1 MKLISHRG
9 NLNGPDKN
17 FENSPLKINL
27 ALEKGYDCEV
37 DLWAFESEDGK
48 VNFSLGHDSPD
59 YLIQED
65 WLSVRK
71 NELWIHCKN
80 MLALSSLSESEHN
93 FNFFWHNIDNYT
105 LTSHGFI
112 WVYPGLPV
120 PRNGILVL
128 PENNNHD
135 LIDLNKS
142 RVYGVCSDFVG
153 EMH

>member
-17 FENSPLKINL
+17 FENNPLKINL

-37 DLWAFESEDGK
+37 DLWAVESDDGQ
-48 VNFSLGHDSPD
+48 VNFFLGHDSPEH
-59 YLIQED
+59 LIQED

-71 NELWIHCKN
+71 TQLWIHCKN
-80 MLALSSLSESEHN
+80 MLALAMLSESKHN
-93 FNFFWHNIDNYT
+93 FNFFWHNIDDYT
-105 LTSHGFI
+105 VTSLGYI
-112 WVYPGLPV
+112 WVYPGHPV

-128 PENNNHD
+128 PEKHHHD
-135 LIDLNKS
+135 LKDLNKS